1 MWKNTSGFDKLSI
14 SVDQGYQVEV
24 YHVENG
30 NQMVLNDYSIKSGVR
45 VFNASG
51 LNYIRIFS
59 EKSESNFSDASYTA
73 TFPPYRSTAMAT
85 QMEVI
90 LDGDQ
95 GADSSKEIL

>member
-1 MWKNTSGFDKLSI
+1 MQINITGDGRLTGVNLNVVNDQDWFMWKNTSGFDKLSI

-59 EKSESNFSDASYTA
+59 D
-73 TFPPYRSTAMAT
+73 
-85 QMEVI
+85 
-90 LDGDQ
+90 
-95 GADSSKEIL
+95 